1 MGMYDESWC
10 DSCGTSQPY
19 SENDVTCGSCVADE
33 LESFMS
39 GVFVYLNNMQNE
51 LEERIQLSDEADATY
66 NYLEGAV
73 ETVIEIQRELNERFR
88 NA

>member
-1 MGMYDESWC
+1 MRDESWC
-10 DSCGTSQPY
+10 DSCGTSLPY
-19 SENDVTCGSCVADE
+19 SDTDVTCGSCVADAF
-33 LESFMS
+33 ESFM
-39 GVFVYLNNMQNE
+39 GETFTYLTNMQNE
-51 LEERIQLSDEADATY
+51 LEERLQLADGADPVY